1 MNNSRPYQ
9 AFQGSL
15 VRKNQMVEPLRAK
28 WASGQVFPLSYLK
41 WRTDGG
47 LVSLSG
53 ALAETQDPEFFVERT
68 GLPVE
73 LGTLCEGLIHVG
85 LEFREDKT
93 SPLGFTAHGSDEIRS
108 FGLEWLDAINVGDD
122 LGDVVPRFM
131 HAFLSSVLASDF
143 ALAAHVEKPVR
154 SSAERIL
161 QLWNLELGGEAVA
174 AKEWRAVRADAL
186 HASETSTD
194 PWGYPVAELVESF
207 AWPARSLATEFVPM
221 FQLFAKSW
229 MQFLAL
235 PYLTSA
241 DRDDQLLSII
251 GMREL
256 GRAQRDPDLSKEPS
270 ETLLDHFPE
279 SKRAILAAM
288 QPEAKA
294 RMDAAKKQARPETDH
309 VLRTQMNAILGLIQ
323 GSNAQLSH
331 GTT

>member
-15 VRKNQMVEPLRAK
+15 VRKNQLVEPLRAK

-53 ALAETQDPEFFVERT
+53 ALAETQDPELFVERT

-73 LGTLCEGLIHVG
+73 LGALCEGLISVG
-85 LEFREDKT
+85 LEFREDKS
-93 SPLGFTAHGSDEIRS
+93 SPRGLTLHGSDTILS

-131 HAFLSSVLASDF
+131 HSFLSSVLASDF
-143 ALAAHVEKPVR
+143 ALAAHVERPVHG
-154 SSAERIL
+154 SAKRIL
-161 QLWNLELGGEAVA
+161 ELWSREFDGEAVA

-186 HASETSTD
+186 RASETSTD
-194 PWGYPVAELVESF
+194 PWGYPVAELVESL
-207 AWPARSLATEFVPM
+207 AWPARGLATEFVPM

-229 MQFLAL
+229 MQFLAR
-235 PYLTSA
+235 PYLTRE
-241 DRDDQLLSII
+241 DQDDQLLSMI

-256 GRAQRDPDLSKEPS
+256 SRALRDPALSKEPS
-270 ETLLDHFPE
+270 ETLLDRLPT

-288 QPEAKA
+288 QPDAQA
-294 RMDAAKKQARPETDH
+294 RMDAAKEQARPETDL
-309 VLRTQMNAILGLIQ
+309 VLRAQMDAILGFIQ
-323 GSNAQLSH
+323 HSNERLSP
-331 GTT
+331 GPL